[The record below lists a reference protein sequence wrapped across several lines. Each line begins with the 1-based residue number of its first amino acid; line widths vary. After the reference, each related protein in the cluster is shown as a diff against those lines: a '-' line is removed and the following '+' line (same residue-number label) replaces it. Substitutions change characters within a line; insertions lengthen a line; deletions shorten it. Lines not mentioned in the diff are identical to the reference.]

1 MQGIIE
7 KILIFPPYF
16 ILLLTFG
23 EFCDIIMMYAKIKPN
38 LERVKK

>member
-1 MQGIIE
+1 MQGVFE

-16 ILLLTFG
+16 NLLLTFG